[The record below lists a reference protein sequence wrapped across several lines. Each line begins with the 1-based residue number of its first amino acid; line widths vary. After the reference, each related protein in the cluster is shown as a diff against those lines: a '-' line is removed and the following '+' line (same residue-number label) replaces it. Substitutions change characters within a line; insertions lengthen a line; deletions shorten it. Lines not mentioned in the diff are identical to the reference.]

1 MIHRD
6 TRVDLSHGEITGH
19 GSSVAQ
25 ANLRSAGNA
34 AVHRRSVNRDL
45 ARRRDGAGARAVL
58 QRHVFGTRDR
68 AFDRGIRDN
77 GCTTAE
83 LQIARHERGILNLRA
98 DGINDAALQ
107 RGVIHRDTRVD
118 LSHGDVAHHGSSVA
132 QANLR
137 SAGNTAVHRRTV
149 DLDRARR
156 RDGSGA
162 RTDFQSHIRAANRT
176 GLRGSQR
183 DLSVNPHI
191 ASRRTREFRRS
202 GTRDRAFDRRIRD
215 NGCTTAELQ
224 VARHERGILKRRA
237 DGTDDAAL
245 QRGVIHRDTRVGLSH
260 GDVTRHG
267 GGIRHRHG
275 CSVLDPAGIRIGERH
290 HAGSREVADGGI
302 RQRRIGCTRDR
313 ARHFSILRA
322 IFGTAHRD
330 VAAAKGDRALDARSI
345 FDEGFSVARE
355 GHVAYHGRG
364 GDIHAQSCQA
374 LAGRQFRAVG
384 GDEVA
389 LLSRDLA
396 GRVDRAVVSRD
407 VAVLSRDIAD
417 GLNRAALGCR
427 NGAALGDD
435 VSGGRLD
442 RAAIGH
448 ETVARGDVGRL
459 DQRTVARS
467 NGAFRLQIKGD
478 QQLRVPVNRQILRQ
492 IRLAVHARDGQNGI
506 IHEGDLLDTGQCH
519 DRHGGVVDI
528 QGINNH
534 QAGIVGSAVC
544 QRQLGN
550 LRRGGIQGR
559 VLAVKRQGLNIRLAE
574 NPELST
580 VDKRQRVKCNAVSRA
595 GGHVDRAIGRLL
607 QFQRQIT
614 AGNAAGH
621 RQRRVHQREPIG
633 TVDDEVLCLPSLIE
647 GFVAFAA
654 DTVGFDEGADNDIV
668 MRLDEG
674 VGIIV
679 IQRADVDAADVRRD
693 RVSRAGDGTIATDRR
708 HLIDHNRA
716 VARGLPH
723 DGIRTGRNGHR
734 RTLSIEFADVN
745 GNIVGAQAGTVG
757 EHRLIIARDAADLN
771 RFALHLVGV
780 AGELAID
787 INTTVNGRQIVA
799 VTDDVGVHHEI
810 LTGSQIIVAAGNGL
824 HVDLIACD
832 EHVLV
837 AGNVFRLDVEL
848 GVEVIG
854 VTADVALDRDR
865 GVRRGQGVT
874 AARDGAR
881 RNVEL
886 GIEDIGVTADVAVDR
901 DRVVQRGQGVTVARD
916 GTRHNVELGVEVIE
930 VTRDAIFDR
939 D

>member
-1 MIHRD
+1 MSIRQLD
-6 TRVDLSHGEITGH
+6 IAGGRNVAGRRIIDVDLAGHFADVAHRRTGRDGH
-19 GSSVAQ
+19 RVST
-25 ANLRSAGNA
+25 GNR
-34 AVHRRSVNRDL
+34 AVHRRSL
-45 ARRRDGAGARAVL
+45 DG
-58 QRHVFGTRDR
+58 
-68 AFDRGIRDN
+68 
-77 GCTTAE
+77 
-83 LQIARHERGILNLRA
+83 
-98 DGINDAALQ
+98 
-107 RGVIHRDTRVD
+107 
-118 LSHGDVAHHGSSVA
+118 GSS
-132 QANLR
+132 
-137 SAGNTAVHRRTV
+137 
-149 DLDRARR
+149 ARE
-156 RDGSGA
+156 
-162 RTDFQSHIRAANRT
+162 I
-176 GLRGSQR
+176 
-183 DLSVNPHI
+183 
-191 ASRRTREFRRS
+191 E
-202 GTRDRAFDRRIRD
+202 
-215 NGCTTAELQ
+215 

-330 VAAAKGDRALDARSI
+330 VAAAEGDRALDARSI

-384 GDEVA
+384 GDEVT

-396 GRVDRAVVSRD
+396 GCVDRAVVSRD

-435 VSGGRLD
+435 ISGGRLD

-478 QQLRVPVNRQILRQ
+478 QQLRVLGNRQIPRQ

-528 QGINNH
+528 QGVNNH

-544 QRQLGN
+544 QRQLIN

-559 VLAVKRQGLNIRLAE
+559 VLAVKRQVLNIRLAE
-574 NPELST
+574 DLELST
-580 VDKRQRVKCNAVSRA
+580 VDKRQRVKCDAVSPA

-607 QFQRQIT
+607 QFQSQIT

-621 RQRRVHQREPIG
+621 RQRRVHQREPLG
-633 TVDDEVLCLPSLIE
+633 TVDDEVLCLPGLIE

-654 DTVGFDEGADNDIV
+654 DTVGIDEGADNDIV

-757 EHRLIIARDAADLN
+757 EHRLIIARDAADIN
-771 RFALHLVGV
+771 RFALHLVGG
-780 AGELAID
+780 AAELLAD
-787 INTTVNGRQIVA
+787 DDVTVNRGQRMARATDITLNRDITLSDQRVAETADIALGGDRCAGRQ
-799 VTDDVGVHHEI
+799 
-810 LTGSQIIVAAGNGL
+810 L
-824 HVDLIACD
+824 
-832 EHVLV
+832 VL
-837 AGNVFRLDVEL
+837 
-848 GVEVIG
+848 
-854 VTADVALDRDR
+854 
-865 GVRRGQGVT
+865 
-874 AARDGAR
+874 AARDGTSLDRLAGRQHIGNAADISGADRRAGRQRIVVAR
-881 RNVEL
+881 DGTIDGDATVGRIL
-886 GIEDIGVTADVAVDR
+886 GGKHVVTTTNAVAGIIGAHR
-901 DRVVQRGQGVTVARD
+901 DRVVPRGQGVTVARD
-916 GTRHNVELGVEVIE
+916 GARHNVELGVEVIE